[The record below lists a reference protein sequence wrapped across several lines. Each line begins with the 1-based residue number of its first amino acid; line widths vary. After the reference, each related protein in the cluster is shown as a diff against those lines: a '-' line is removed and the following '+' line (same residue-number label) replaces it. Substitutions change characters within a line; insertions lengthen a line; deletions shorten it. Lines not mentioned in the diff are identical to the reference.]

1 MNIKKTTIEFTGNKN
16 HVEKT
21 NKPLNNTLSFQGDTT
36 IESYGFFVPSK
47 YALSNKIYQ
56 SENKDMQTLAAE
68 KLYGIH
74 NAFRGVEILP
84 PIIFDEV
91 KLNPDKKYAVNKAS
105 NPILCAANRVFNLN
119 KLRLEEGR
127 IYKLGRNRR
136 GDIFADDSDVSF
148 EHATIQYVN
157 GYYIIQDLNSL
168 NGTKI
173 CPSYKI
179 TNPDELCRT
188 KGNEG
193 KPVSEIY
200 IKNNELARKEFFKGI
215 VSGKST
221 QSPKGYIETLNQAH
235 KMACKGW
242 SLYYTKDNKLLSTED
257 LQPGIQRNYEKP
269 RNGRIESAY
278 EVEKIARKYGDKYS
292 VNKDCQRVELT
303 GINRYA
309 QPCDVNINGIYSHF
323 YPDGRYL
330 DAYNY
335 YLYITHREVIDLI
348 SKLKYEDFDRRILLS
363 KIAEHYQYGAN
374 ARPYNQINNSL
385 FMNEVNTY
393 LQLAGMPKMVQGKY
407 LDHAAQRMQPKNFEK
422 YFIDFYL
429 ENQIN

>member
-1 MNIKKTTIEFTGNKN
+1 MNIKKTNIEFTGNKN

-74 NAFRGVEILP
+74 NAFGGVEILP

-105 NPILCAANRVFNLN
+105 NPIICAANRVFNLN

-136 GDIFADDSDVSF
+136 GDIFADNSDVSF

-188 KGNEG
+188 KGN
-193 KPVSEIY
+193 
-200 IKNNELARKEFFKGI
+200 
-215 VSGKST
+215 
-221 QSPKGYIETLNQAH
+221 
-235 KMACKGW
+235 
-242 SLYYTKDNKLLSTED
+242 
-257 LQPGIQRNYEKP
+257 
-269 RNGRIESAY
+269 
-278 EVEKIARKYGDKYS
+278 
-292 VNKDCQRVELT
+292 
-303 GINRYA
+303 
-309 QPCDVNINGIYSHF
+309 
-323 YPDGRYL
+323 
-330 DAYNY
+330 
-335 YLYITHREVIDLI
+335 
-348 SKLKYEDFDRRILLS
+348 
-363 KIAEHYQYGAN
+363 
-374 ARPYNQINNSL
+374 
-385 FMNEVNTY
+385 
-393 LQLAGMPKMVQGKY
+393 
-407 LDHAAQRMQPKNFEK
+407 
-422 YFIDFYL
+422 
-429 ENQIN
+429 